1 MLALAVSVLGLTVLL
16 GAALALTA
24 LRRPGRPPRALALL
38 HGLSALAG
46 YALLLVALQG
56 PARGSATGTQS
67 FGIVAAILLFI
78 AALLGAT
85 TFLLHMRERRLP
97 GFWAGAHA
105 VVAVSGFVILGVYL
119 LIR

>member
-1 MLALAVSVLGLTVLL
+1 VLI

-24 LRRPGRPPRALALL
+24 LHNQGGPPRALASL

-56 PARGSATGTQS
+56 PARGTATGTQS
-67 FGIVAAILLFI
+67 FGIAAAILLLL
-78 AALLGAT
+78 AAMIGVASVVI
-85 TFLLHMRERRLP
+85 HMRRRRLP

-105 VVAVSGFVILGVYL
+105 MVAIAGYVIVAVYL
-119 LIR
+119 LAG